1 MELDFLILSIVFIY
15 EVCEKMSNSNNPNPN
30 EEIDN
35 CLLDYGMQRN
45 EGVMENVIV
54 HVLNIGDLRGE

>member
-1 MELDFLILSIVFIY
+1 M
-15 EVCEKMSNSNNPNPN
+15 KTT
-30 EEIDN
+30 DN

-54 HVLNIGDLRGE
+54 RVLNAGDLRGEEYCPFVGLAL

>member
-1 MELDFLILSIVFIY
+1 MTKCQIQIFLIQT
-15 EVCEKMSNSNNPNPN
+15 KKT
-30 EEIDN
+30 DN

-54 HVLNIGDLRGE
+54 RVLNVGDLRGEEY